1 MAGPKSRIVQKGLGA
16 LGNIYDQL
24 NLARF
29 GKGDKPYPEPEW
41 DKAQGWE
48 EYVKQIQLRDQ
59 ALADKGA
66 LANLGDE
73 PVDLG
78 RREFMK
84 GLATE
89 GALAGVKGRAVSKIL
104 DEVVSPIT
112 EPVVETLPKSLW
124 DLPSLKAAYRGVIN
138 THWRENLDNIMNDD
152 MKEIGDGGLDSLG
165 KSFGDFGVEK
175 GDWATAKQNY
185 ADQFK
190 VSDQARVL
198 ANKARAAEKLS
209 LAAAEPK
216 ISSGQAAWER
226 LTSKKGMW
234 GSGYQEG
241 SLFEQVGK
249 DFGKAGNELSQG
261 TNNLFSNL
269 NQALDLFKKKRPQQK
284 YQDSY
289 LSDYAETRLGPG
301 ASPHLYGRSLG
312 R

>member
-89 GALAGVKGRAVSKIL
+89 GALAGVKGRAISKIL
-104 DEVVSPIT
+104 DEVALPEVIPNVI
-112 EPVVETLPKSLW
+112 PKAGLKVEDIFSLSDLLKFPRVQKTLIDDYIDQEGYGSVDKYYEEFGEETPPMAKVYEDIFNTPGSLDVWDQMMGESKVWDQMTAFVQGGSKKDLKDSVLKSMYDELSNSGATLDEIRRIFSEVDV
-124 DLPSLKAAYRGVIN
+124 DLTAKWQASATKR
-138 THWRENLDNIMNDD
+138 
-152 MKEIGDGGLDSLG
+152 
-165 KSFGDFGVEK
+165 
-175 GDWATAKQNY
+175 GDW
-185 ADQFK
+185 
-190 VSDQARVL
+190 
-198 ANKARAAEKLS
+198 
-209 LAAAEPK
+209 
-216 ISSGQAAWER
+216 
-226 LTSKKGMW
+226 
-234 GSGYQEG
+234 
-241 SLFEQVGK
+241 
-249 DFGKAGNELSQG
+249 
-261 TNNLFSNL
+261 
-269 NQALDLFKKKRPQQK
+269 
-284 YQDSY
+284 
-289 LSDYAETRLGPG
+289 
-301 ASPHLYGRSLG
+301 
-312 R
+312 